1 MDGDN
6 PGRIATEKAIETI
19 KNLQINVLSIYLCD
33 GMDPDDLARNNS
45 LSKLDEVIL
54 ETIEL
59 GRDKIIIRKNN
70 G

>member
-1 MDGDN
+1 
-6 PGRIATEKAIETI
+6 
-19 KNLQINVLSIYLCD
+19 
-33 GMDPDDLARNNS
+33 MDPDDLARNNS